1 MKYVYDVQDIK
12 VEMFYYFV
20 SSKYSNRLLNILCII
35 ILVLFLV
42 SVIFVFIFGIVK
54 IVLIEDIESNL
65 NSFIN

>member
-54 IVLIEDIESNL
+54 IVLIENIESNL

>member
-12 VEMFYYFV
+12 IEMFYYFV

-54 IVLIEDIESNL
+54 IVLIENIESNL

>member
-1 MKYVYDVQDIK
+1 
-12 VEMFYYFV
+12 MFYYFV

-54 IVLIEDIESNL
+54 IVLIENIESNL

>member
-12 VEMFYYFV
+12 VEMFYNFV

-54 IVLIEDIESNL
+54 IVLIENIESNL

>member
-20 SSKYSNRLLNILCII
+20 SSKYGNRLLNILCII

-54 IVLIEDIESNL
+54 IVLIENIESNL